1 MELELA
7 NNIATD
13 NHGVQAPVIT
23 TSHSTL
29 DDGDEAGPAVVK
41 KGAKRAATGPAAA
54 GCVAGVPPRRAGVTP
69 GPQAHNSVSIA
80 APPPKKARAKAPG
93 RGVSA
98 DTGLEN
104 VLGVASAAAGSAP
117 CTPGGLSAASGACPG
132 TPFTP
137 PSVNKGRGGAA
148 SVVDLTSGTSSVVPG
163 THALPSEESCD
174 IQRVL
179 MGAKL
184 GRKLRSALLL
194 FLQNSFKA
202 YGVAIDLVF
211 SDYEPLFERLGC

>member
-54 GCVAGVPPRRAGVTP
+54 GGVAGVPPRRAGVTP
-69 GPQAHNSVSIA
+69 GPQAHTSVSIA
-80 APPPKKARAKAPG
+80 APPPKKARGKATG

-117 CTPGGLSAASGACPG
+117 CTPGGFSAASGACPG

-137 PSVNKGRGGAA
+137 PSVNKGRGAA
-148 SVVDLTSGTSSVVPG
+148 SVVDLTSGTSSVAPG
-163 THALPSEESCD
+163 TRALPSEESCD

-184 GRKLRSALLL
+184 GRELRSALFVL
-194 FLQNSFKA
+194 FLLNCFKA